1 MVICID
7 GPAGSGKSTV
17 AKLLA
22 KELGFVYIDTGA
34 MYRSLTYKIMKE
46 NFDFEDEDKVIE
58 CAKNL
63 KINFIYDKEGNL
75 NVFLDGEDVTCKIR
89 TPQVTRNVYKVA
101 DNPKVR
107 QILVK
112 KQRELGKKSNS
123 ILEGRDTT
131 SIIFPDADV
140 KFYLDADFNT
150 RVQRRYKDFLEKG
163 IKISLKEVEEDLKK
177 RDFQDFNRSVGRLI
191 KTEDAIYIDTTNMS
205 IREVIEEMKKHIFKV
220 WKSNS

>member
-220 WKSNS
+220 WKSSS